1 VTPVQCVT
9 VAYGATPTLLPML
22 ESLWRTTIGVGQP
35 VEVTLVVQPDDDGIV
50 STADVSHLTDWIDVI
65 ELQENIGFGSAN
77 NLGVGRS
84 KAPLIALLNPDLELV
99 EGWLEPLV
107 KVLEA
112 DDAIAIAA
120 PPLLTSD
127 GELEEAGAT
136 VDAKGVTVG
145 LGGARSPVPYDEAM
159 TDRDI
164 TYASAACWLIRRSAF
179 EAVGGFDPHF
189 APAYYEDVDLA
200 LRLKEAGF
208 RSRLVTHRPVVH
220 HHSGPDAARAS
231 IAERSRERFV
241 ARWGETLRNDSAG
254 V

>member
-1 VTPVQCVT
+1 VSPVQCVT

-22 ESLWRTTIGVGQP
+22 ESLWRTTVGVGQP

-50 STADVSHLTDWIDVI
+50 ATADVSHLTDWIDVI

-145 LGGARSPVPYDEAM
+145 LGGARSSVPYD
-159 TDRDI
+159 
-164 TYASAACWLIRRSAF
+164 
-179 EAVGGFDPHF
+179 
-189 APAYYEDVDLA
+189 EDVDLA
-200 LRLKEAGF
+200 LRLKVAGF
-208 RSRLVTHRPVVH
+208 RSRLVTQRPVVH
-220 HHSGPDAARAS
+220 HHSGPDAGRAS

>member
-1 VTPVQCVT
+1 MSPVQCVT
-9 VAYGATPTLLPML
+9 VAYGVTPTLVPML
-22 ESLWRTTIGVGQP
+22 ESLWRTTGGVGQP

-50 STADVSHLTDWIDVI
+50 ATAEVAHLTDWIDVI
-65 ELQENIGFGSAN
+65 ELQANIGFGPAN
-77 NLGVGRS
+77 NLGAGRS

-99 EGWLEPLV
+99 ERWMEPLV
-107 KVLEA
+107 KVLEG

-145 LGGARSPVPYDEAM
+145 LGGARSSVPYDEAM

-179 EAVGGFDPHF
+179 EAVGGFDPRF

-231 IAERSRERFV
+231 IAERSRELFV
-241 ARWGETLRNDSAG
+241 ARWGEILQNDSAE

>member
-1 VTPVQCVT
+1 VT
-9 VAYGATPTLLPML
+9 VAYGATPTLVPML
-22 ESLWRTTIGVGQP
+22 ESLWRTTIGIGQP

-50 STADVSHLTDWIDVI
+50 ATADVSHLTDWIDVI

-107 KVLEA
+107 NVLAA

-145 LGGARSPVPYDEAM
+145 VGGPRSSVSYDEAM
-159 TDRDI
+159 MDRDI

-179 EAVGGFDPHF
+179 EAVGGFDPLF

-200 LRLKEAGF
+200 LRLKHAGF
-208 RSRLVTHRPVVH
+208 RTRLVTHRPVVH

-231 IAERSRERFV
+231 VAERSRERFV
-241 ARWGETLRNDSAG
+241 ARWGETLQNGS
-254 V
+254 VEV

>member
-1 VTPVQCVT
+1 MIPVQCVT
-9 VAYGATPTLLPML
+9 VAYGATATLVPML

-35 VEVTLVVQPDDDGIV
+35 VEVTLVVQPDDDGV
-50 STADVSHLTDWIDVI
+50 VASSDVAHLTDWVDVI
-65 ELQENIGFGSAN
+65 ELPENIGFGPAN
-77 NLGVGRS
+77 NLGAGRS
-84 KAPLIALLNPDLELV
+84 SAPLIALLNPDLELV

-136 VDAKGVTVG
+136 VTAEGVTVG
-145 LGGARSPVPYDEAM
+145 LGGPRSSLPYGEAM

-164 TYASAACWLIRRSAF
+164 TYASAACWLIRRTAF
-179 EAVGGFDPHF
+179 EAVGGFDPLY

-241 ARWGETLRNDSAG
+241 ARWGEPLRNDSAG

>member
-1 VTPVQCVT
+1 
-9 VAYGATPTLLPML
+9 M
-22 ESLWRTTIGVGQP
+22 
-35 VEVTLVVQPDDDGIV
+35 VQPDDDGIV
-50 STADVSHLTDWIDVI
+50 ATGDVAHLTDWIDVI

-120 PPLLTSD
+120 PPLLTPD
-127 GELEEAGAT
+127 GKLEEAGAT
-136 VDAKGVTVG
+136 VNSKGVTVG
-145 LGGARSPVPYDEAM
+145 LGGARSSVPYDEAM
-159 TDRDI
+159 ADRDI
-164 TYASAACWLIRRSAF
+164 TYASAACWLLRRSAF
-179 EAVGGFDPHF
+179 AAVGGFDPHF

-200 LRLKEAGF
+200 LRLKESGF
-208 RSRLVTHRPVVH
+208 RTRLVTQRPVVH

-231 IAERSRERFV
+231 IAERSRELFV
-241 ARWGETLRNDSAG
+241 ARWGEILQNDSAE